1 MVQSLSSK
9 SSVLKSSK
17 NPFSVTVNKNEKPL
31 RGQEKN
37 CFKNSRESTKFESA
51 KEWLCCQGKTII

>member
-31 RGQEKN
+31 RGQQKN

-51 KEWLCCQGKTII
+51 KE